1 MNTKNQTLMRVALI
15 VGILIFINIIS
26 IRIFSR
32 FDLTESKAYTL
43 SDASKN
49 LVKNLDDKFIA
60 KAYFTSDLPAP
71 YNNNRRYLQDQLD
84 EYRAYSKGNFQYEF
98 IDPSGKED
106 VVKEAQ
112 KYGIPEVQVQVV
124 KEDKMQIEK
133 ALMGVV
139 FLYGDKK
146 EAIPVVQKLDQL
158 EYDIS
163 LNIKKLTQ
171 TEQKKIGILSGH
183 DEPTSDKIKELNQL
197 LSEQY
202 EVTPV
207 SLANGTAIPDDI
219 AALLVIGPKTKL
231 QDWELY
237 FIDQYIMKGGK
248 VAFFVNKVTA
258 NLQQQFGQALDVN
271 LDKLLEAYG
280 VRVNTD
286 MVRDVRCANIT
297 VQQQAGFMVFNTQVP
312 FPYLPVASEF
322 NPSNIIVKN
331 LQPVLFYFVSSIDTS
346 LAAKK
351 NVSLSVLLSSSN
363 QSGRMQNVFPINP
376 NMQFT
381 KDMFQEPHLPLA
393 VSVEGNLTSAFE
405 SINPELDSTT
415 QGRIDFSQKVTSS
428 TNSRIVVIG
437 DGDFVV
443 NETGGS
449 ETNALFAGN
458 LTDWL
463 IDEVGLTTIRSRE
476 AGNKP
481 LDEIEAG
488 TKAMVKGINL
498 AVPPLLI
505 ILFGVMR
512 WRMKILRRKRLEMA
526 A

>member
-60 KAYFTSDLPAP
+60 KAYFTDGLPSP
-71 YNNNRRYLQDQLD
+71 YNNHRRYLKDQLD
-84 EYRAYSKGNFQYEF
+84 EYRAYSHGNFQYEI

-146 EAIPVVQKLDQL
+146 EAIPVIQKLDQL

-171 TEQKKIGILSGH
+171 TEQKKVGILSGH
-183 DEPTSDKIKELNQL
+183 DEPTTDKIKELNQL
-197 LSEQY
+197 LSQQY
-202 EVTPV
+202 EVQSV
-207 SLANGTAIPDDI
+207 SLASGTSIPEDI
-219 AALLVIGPKTKL
+219 SALLVIGPKTKL

-237 FIDQYIMKGGK
+237 LLDQYIMKGGK

-271 LDKLLEAYG
+271 LDKLLESYG

-286 MVRDVRCANIT
+286 MVRDGRCANIT

-322 NPSNIIVKN
+322 NPENILVKN

-351 NVSLSVLLSSSN
+351 NLSLDVLLSSSN

-381 KDMFQEPHLPLA
+381 QDMFKEPHLPLA
-393 VSVEGNLTSAFE
+393 VTIEGNLTSAFDAN
-405 SINPELDSTT
+405 NPELDSTT
-415 QGRIDFSQKVTSS
+415 QGKIDFSQKVTSS
-428 TNSRIVVIG
+428 SKSRIVVVG

-449 ETNALFAGN
+449 ATNALFAGN
-458 LTDWL
+458 LVDWL
-463 IDEVGLTTIRSRE
+463 IDDVGLTTIRGRVT
-476 AGNKP
+476 ADKP
-481 LDEIEAG
+481 LDEVEAG
-488 TKAMVKGINL
+488 TKTLVKSLNL
-498 AVPPLLI
+498 AVPPLFV
-505 ILFGVMR
+505 ILFGIAR
-512 WRMKILRRKRLEMA
+512 WRMKVLRRKRLEMA